1 MKKMIKFWSWNCPW
15 KIEKNFSW
23 CLIIMMS
30 GGDDDLDHLSTL
42 SKLRIAHRISICR
55 AHMIDLQ
62 GLAYKL
68 WTLGSFLVESLPERK
83 QQQAAALSSHSF
95 KADAWAAAADH
106 DGFQIY
112 SFSTKQNAV
121 SLSNVT
127 RPDTIFLRS
136 KQLCISLHFQ
146 RYVTLLK
153 VCHINRY
160 CCNFK
165 FTNTIINDILLVVLF
180 CLGYVICKKT
190 RLLIVYWS
198 MNGLIQL
205 ADPTNQWSVVVCCR
219 WLMCCSPC
227 CPS

>member
-1 MKKMIKFWSWNCPW
+1 M
-15 KIEKNFSW
+15 
-23 CLIIMMS
+23 
-30 GGDDDLDHLSTL
+30 LDHNDEWRWWWSRSSLYSLKTQDRASHLDLSCSHDWLAGTGL
-42 SKLRIAHRISICR
+42 QIVNFGVVPRWISAWKKTTTGCSTI
-55 AHMIDLQ
+55 
-62 GLAYKL
+62 
-68 WTLGSFLVESLPERK
+68 
-83 QQQAAALSSHSF
+83 SHSF
-95 KADAWAAAADH
+95 KADARAAAADH